1 MSRTGFR
8 KRLGCILLCLVLLI
22 AGYVAYE
29 VATWPDVARLAAENP
44 ATTAWMEMRAAEART
59 KRMRPRRVQ
68 TWVPLTAISPHLTFR
83 SGRR

>member
-1 MSRTGFR
+1 
-8 KRLGCILLCLVLLI
+8 LGCILLCLVLLI
-22 AGYVAYE
+22 AGCVAYE
-29 VATWPDVARLAAENP
+29 VATWPDIARLAAENP
-44 ATTAWMEMRAAEART
+44 ATTAWMEMRAAEARA